1 MIVPRPHT
9 AVSFVVVLVYVSSRS
24 ELSTEDIRVL
34 IIDGLVFEHR
44 TRRQYARGSRSS
56 MGVQCFEVH
65 PRLGLS
71 IYLVAVEHGHLVDC
85 CGTPLESWVVFP
97 AVLLRV
103 RWIHIIPWVD
113 ALYTTTTITTTSTS
127 TLTNGM
133 DLSY

>member
-44 TRRQYARGSRSS
+44 TRRQYARRSRRS
-56 MGVQCFEVH
+56 MGVQCLA
-65 PRLGLS
+65 RLGLS

-85 CGTPLESWVVFP
+85 CGTPLESWVVISRRP
-97 AVLLRV
+97 SPRSLDPYYPV
-103 RWIHIIPWVD
+103 
-113 ALYTTTTITTTSTS
+113 
-127 TLTNGM
+127 G
-133 DLSY
+133 